1 MKKMIGK
8 PGFLGK
14 NFKNTFFFAIQSKII
29 AQSVDG
35 DVKSAH
41 CFPRTP
47 SILVFSECWLGCTS
61 KADDPWFYRTQK
73 TLPSLWNTAYKSWQ
87 MYFLCSQF
95 ENENWNN
102 KPLIFIYLISKFVFF
117 FMVTLNP
124 IKRSYTLLPGVLF
137 LRLLQS
143 NFYYIELL

>member
-1 MKKMIGK
+1 MIGK

-73 TLPSLWNTAYKSWQ
+73 TLPSLWNTVVRKRAYKSWQ
-87 MYFLCSQF
+87 MYFLCSQSLHI
-95 ENENWNN
+95 ERNHKNQ
-102 KPLIFIYLISKFVFF
+102 VFF
-117 FMVTLNP
+117 LLNNSEQTSLYSQQFAVFR
-124 IKRSYTLLPGVLF
+124 KGVGD
-137 LRLLQS
+137 RAYRKDE
-143 NFYYIELL
+143 NV